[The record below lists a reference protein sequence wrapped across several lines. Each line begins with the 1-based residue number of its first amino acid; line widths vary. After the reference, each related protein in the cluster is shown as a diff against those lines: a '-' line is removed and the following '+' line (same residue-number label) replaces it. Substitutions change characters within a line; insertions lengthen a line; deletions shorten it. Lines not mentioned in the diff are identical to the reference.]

1 MDCKGYGAVNILI
14 VKLSAIGDVIHTLP
28 SLGALRRAF
37 PHAHIT
43 WLVEEAAAE
52 IVLNHPDLDQVLI
65 SRRKT
70 WMKMMKEGQ
79 FCKPLGEIKYF
90 IRILRERKFD
100 LVIDF
105 HGLFKSALLVF
116 LSHSGRTIG
125 YDSYQELSG
134 LFYREKIKE
143 DMSKHAVDRYLDFL
157 TYLSINDR
165 EAEFKIAIGDQNR
178 KKVQQLLAEDRIQ
191 DAFIAINPVAYWK
204 TKLWDD
210 KSFAD
215 LCDRLKEAYPSI
227 PVILTGQPSPS
238 LEKIRSLCHRDD
250 VVNWEGR
257 TTLKDLAEL
266 YRRAIL
272 LITTDSGPMHL
283 AAAMGT
289 PVVALFGPTNPLRT
303 GPYGS
308 GHVVIQE
315 DIPCVPCLLKTCDKM
330 TCMKNITVDTVM
342 QGVARALNKA

>member
-1 MDCKGYGAVNILI
+1 MNILI

-28 SLGALRRAF
+28 SLAALRRAF
-37 PHAHIT
+37 PQAHIT

-52 IVLNHPDLDQVLI
+52 IVLDHPDLNRVLI
-65 SRRKT
+65 SRRKA
-70 WMKMMKEGQ
+70 WMKQMREGRIRET
-79 FCKPLGEIKYF
+79 LGEIKDF
-90 IRILRERKFD
+90 IRILRDREFD
-100 LVIDF
+100 LIIDF
-105 HGLFKSALLVF
+105 QGLFKSALLVF
-116 LSHSGRTIG
+116 LSRGERTIG

-134 LFYREKIKE
+134 LFYREKIRE
-143 DMSKHAVDRYLDFL
+143 DMNKHAVDRYLDFV
-157 TYLSINDR
+157 TYLGIADCKP
-165 EAEFKIAIGDQNR
+165 EFRITVGEENKKKIQT
-178 KKVQQLLAEDRIQ
+178 LLAKDHIQ

-210 KSFAD
+210 GRFAD
-215 LCDRLKEAYPSI
+215 LCDRLGKEYPSLPI
-227 PVILTGQPSPS
+227 ILTGQPSPS

-250 VVNWEGR
+250 VLNWEGR

-266 YRRAIL
+266 YRRANL

-283 AAAMGT
+283 SAAVGT

-315 DIPCVPCLLKTCDKM
+315 SLSCVPCFLKTCAKM
-330 TCMKNITVDTVM
+330 TCMKGITVNAVI
-342 QGVARALNKA
+342 QGVAKVFSKD